1 MSKNSVPEPSLV
13 CISPARRRLI
23 TGLGA
28 VVGAS
33 AFGLTGKADAFI
45 WPWERARVGN
55 DDDDL
60 GSQGGYGDVKIG
72 ACPGYGGVTVRTRP
86 GKARPGND
94 DVNHGALPAN
104 SDINLGALPGEWLRR
119 EGRSVNSYA
128 SYIDSLRLQNIT
140 TQQVISAHAKKRGP
154 VWNSMPPRK
163 AWKSIGPALKLL
175 DKVSQELNV
184 PVTEVVSVFR
194 NPPYNARCPGAQS
207 NSWHLQNYAVD
218 VKMGA
223 KPSTVAEMALRLRSR
238 GHFKGGI
245 GRYPNFTH
253 LDTRGTNADW

>member
-1 MSKNSVPEPSLV
+1 MPKESLPEPSLV
-13 CISPARRRLI
+13 CTSPARRKLI

-33 AFGLTGKADAFI
+33 ALGLPGRADAFI

-55 DDDDL
+55 DDVNL
-60 GSQGGYGDVKIG
+60 GSQAGYGDVNLG
-72 ACPGYGGVTVRTRP
+72 ACPGYGGITVRS
-86 GKARPGND
+86 RPGNG
-94 DVNHGALPAN
+94 DVNLGVHAAN
-104 SDINLGALPGEWLRR
+104 SDVNLGALPGEWLRR

-154 VWNSMPPRK
+154 VWNSMPPRR
-163 AWKSIGPALKLL
+163 AWRSIGPTLKLL

-207 NSWHLQNYAVD
+207 NSWHLRNYAVD

-223 KPSTVAEMALRLRSR
+223 KPSAVSAMARRLRAR
-238 GHFKGGI
+238 GNFRGGV
-245 GRYPNFTH
+245 GHYPDFTH
-253 LDTRGTNADW
+253 IDTRGTNADW